1 MMRAVKISRETVIP
15 KVSGEENA
23 LPVSATKKVSKAEV
37 VGEENPTPLS
47 IAKETLIPE
56 ISGKEVS
63 PPITLWYEAY
73 KQ

>member
-1 MMRAVKISRETVIP
+1 MMRAVKISTETVIP

-23 LPVSATKKVSKAEV
+23 LPVSAIKEISKAEV

-47 IAKETLIPE
+47 IAKQTLIPE
-56 ISGKEVS
+56 VSGKEVS
-63 PPITLWYEAY
+63 PPISLFYEAY